1 MWHVAGAAVYVALAV
16 LALRSP
22 NALTALVAGGL
33 LLSGSLLI
41 ADDGPNLFAV
51 LIMLMSV
58 VATAELLGV
67 AALLATPVERDARND
82 LRRAA
87 IAVTIAGVAFGV
99 MMLVSVLPVRSVLRS
114 GIPAIG
120 SACPRQR
127 LRPVEASHEDGTRH
141 REQLR

>member
-1 MWHVAGAAVYVALAV
+1 MWHAAGAAAYVALAV

-87 IAVTIAGVAFGV
+87 IAVTIAGAAFGV
-99 MMLVSVLPVRSVLRS
+99 MMLVSVLPVRSVLWS
-114 GIPAIG
+114 GIPAIAIASG
-120 SACPRQR
+120 ACVLLAIVLVSSRFAPR
-127 LRPVEASHEDGTRH
+127 V
-141 REQLR
+141 

>member
-1 MWHVAGAAVYVALAV
+1 VWHVAGAAVYVALAV

-58 VATAELLGV
+58 VATAEMLGV

-87 IAVTIAGVAFGV
+87 IAVTIAGAAFGV
-99 MMLVSVLPVRSVLRS
+99 MMLVSVLPVRSVLWS
-114 GIPAIG
+114 GIPAIAIASG
-120 SACPRQR
+120 ACVLLAIVLVSSRFAPR
-127 LRPVEASHEDGTRH
+127 V
-141 REQLR
+141 

>member
-114 GIPAIG
+114 GIPAIAIASG
-120 SACPRQR
+120 ACVLLAVVLVRSRYGPR
-127 LRPVEASHEDGTRH
+127 P
-141 REQLR
+141 